1 MFIKKL
7 QVFNY
12 KSYLDS
18 GLMEFSPGINIIVG
32 RNNAGK
38 TSLLEV
44 LTLEFENHPH
54 RSLKTL
60 PNKLSSIQ
68 EESKIQITLNIDK
81 EEVRSFIKKLFIL
94 GIPRAATENYHF
106 FADKYE
112 DDPDKYHDQY
122 MSAIDE
128 SVRYAVRQFK
138 DFLENPDFIQTS
150 LFLQP
155 NLKIENRSLI
165 KLLNFESYKQAFEK
179 VFYKVK
185 YDDSDQ
191 IVIEETTS
199 YSDKDGIVQEPFV
212 NYNGKIQES
221 IGYKLFDKFQ
231 NRIYR
236 FQAERLNIGICKYES
251 KADTNLKS
259 NASNLAEV
267 LFILQGKI
275 PGMFAQF
282 NKLVS
287 DILPEIKWISVV
299 MRDDANVEVLVWNT
313 DNLHRNDLSLPLSSC
328 GSGVSQVL
336 AILYILV
343 SSEEHRTLIIDEP
356 QSFLHPGAAKKLI
369 ETIKQ
374 FPQHQYF
381 IATHS
386 PEIITSA
393 NPSTIIKLQYQECE
407 TTASV
412 INPKEI
418 ESQNE
423 ILAELGVR
431 LSDVF
436 GADSILWVEG
446 QTEEKCFPLILEK
459 VAKTTLMGIKI
470 LSVNSTDALLDGKR
484 SDLVFDIYTKLTTG
498 ASLFPPAIG
507 FIFDRE
513 SKTETKIQELKKRGV
528 TFLRLPMYEN
538 YLLDSEAISV
548 TINEEAT
555 WLEIPINI
563 TQVHQYLD
571 KIKQEKSYRLQG
583 VKREEV
589 SDNNWLAKIHGAK
602 ILESMFQELCN
613 NKLEFRKTKHSYKL
627 TEWLVENKPN
637 FLSELA
643 EELKNSL
650 NKSQ

>member
-44 LTLEFENHPH
+44 LKLDFENHPH

-60 PNKLSSIQ
+60 PNKLSSLQ
-68 EESKIQITLNIDK
+68 EESKIQITLHIEK
-81 EEVRSFIKKLFIL
+81 EELRNLIKNLSII
-94 GIPRAATENYHF
+94 GIPRAATEKYYF

-112 DDPDKYHDQY
+112 YDPNEYHDQY

-138 DFLENPDFIQTS
+138 DFLENPDFILTS

-155 NLKIENRSLI
+155 NIKMENRSLI
-165 KLLNFESYKQAFEK
+165 KLLNFELYKQAFQK
-179 VFYKVK
+179 VFYKIK

-199 YSDKDGIVQEPFV
+199 YSDEDGIVQEPFV
-212 NYNGKIQES
+212 NYSGKIQES
-221 IGYKLFDKFQ
+221 IGYKLFEKFQ
-231 NRIYR
+231 NCIYR

-251 KADTNLKS
+251 KVDINLKS

-299 MRDDANVEVLVWNT
+299 MRDDTNVEILVWNT

-386 PEIITSA
+386 PEIIASA
-393 NPSTIIKLQYQECE
+393 NPSTIIKLQYQDCE

-459 VAKTTLMGIKI
+459 VAITTLMGIKI

-484 SDLVFDIYTKLTTG
+484 SDLVFDIYKKLTTG
-498 ASLFPPAIG
+498 ATLFPPAIG

-513 SKTETKIQELKKRGV
+513 SKKETKIQELKKRGV

-538 YLLDSEAISV
+538 YLLSPEAISV
-548 TINEEAT
+548 VINEEAT
-555 WLEIPINI
+555 WLETPISI
-563 TQVHQYLD
+563 TQVQEYID
-571 KIKQEKSYRLQG
+571 KIKQEKSYLLEG

-589 SDNNWLAKIHGAK
+589 SDNNWLAKIHGAN
-602 ILESMFQELCN
+602 ILSSIFQELCD
-613 NKLEFRKTKHSYKL
+613 NKLEFRKTTHSYKI
-627 TEWLVENKPN
+627 TKWLVGNKPD

-643 EELKNSL
+643 EELRNIL
-650 NKSQ
+650 HKSQ

>member
-18 GLMEFSPGINIIVG
+18 GLMEFSPGVNIIVG

-44 LTLEFENHPH
+44 LKLDFENHPH

-60 PNKLSSIQ
+60 PNKLSSLQ
-68 EESKIQITLNIDK
+68 EESKIQITLHIEK
-81 EEVRSFIKKLFIL
+81 EELRNLIKSLSII
-94 GIPRAATENYHF
+94 GIPRAATEKYYF

-112 DDPDKYHDQY
+112 YEPNDYHDQY

-138 DFLENPDFIQTS
+138 DFLENPDFILTS

-155 NLKIENRSLI
+155 NLKMENKSLI
-165 KLLNFESYKQAFEK
+165 KLLNFESYKQAFKK
-179 VFYKVK
+179 VFYKIK

-199 YSDKDGIVQEPFV
+199 YSDEAGIVQEPFV
-212 NYNGKIQES
+212 KYSGKIQES

-236 FQAERLNIGICKYES
+236 FQAERLNIGICKCES
-251 KADTNLKS
+251 KADINLKS

-299 MRDDANVEVLVWNT
+299 MRDDTNVEILVWNT

-386 PEIITSA
+386 PEIIASA
-393 NPSTIIKLQYQECE
+393 NPSTIIKLQYQDCE

-446 QTEEKCFPLILEK
+446 QTEEICFPLILEK
-459 VAKTTLMGIKI
+459 VARTTLMGIKI

-484 SDLVFDIYTKLTTG
+484 SDLVFDIYQKLTTG
-498 ASLFPPAIG
+498 ATLFPPAIG

-513 SKTETKIQELKKRGV
+513 SKTE
-528 TFLRLPMYEN
+528 
-538 YLLDSEAISV
+538 
-548 TINEEAT
+548 
-555 WLEIPINI
+555 
-563 TQVHQYLD
+563 
-571 KIKQEKSYRLQG
+571 
-583 VKREEV
+583 V
-589 SDNNWLAKIHGAK
+589 SNNNWLFKIHGAN
-602 ILESMFQELCN
+602 ILSSLFQKLCE
-613 NKLEFRKTKHSYKL
+613 NKLEFRKTNHSKKL
-627 TEWLVENKPN
+627 TEWLLKNKPD
-637 FLSELA
+637 FLSDLA
-643 EELKNSL
+643 EELGNFLHK
-650 NKSQ
+650 K

>member
-18 GLMEFSPGINIIVG
+18 GLMEFSPDINIIVG

-38 TSLLEV
+38 TSLLEL
-44 LTLEFENHPH
+44 LTLKFENHPH

-60 PNKLSSIQ
+60 PSKLSSIQ

-81 EEVRSFIKKLFIL
+81 EELRSFIKKLSII

-138 DFLENPDFIQTS
+138 HFLENHDLIQTS

-165 KLLNFESYKQAFEK
+165 TLLNFESYKQAFEK
-179 VFYKVK
+179 VFYKIK
-185 YDDSDQ
+185 YDDNDQ
-191 IVIEETTS
+191 IVIQETTS
-199 YSDKDGIVQEPFV
+199 YSDEDGIVQEPFV
-212 NYNGKIQES
+212 NYSGKVQES

-231 NRIYR
+231 NCIYR
-236 FQAERLNIGICKYES
+236 FQAERLNIGICKYDS
-251 KADTNLKS
+251 KTDTNLKS

-299 MRDDANVEVLVWNT
+299 MRDDINVEILVWNT

-386 PEIITSA
+386 PEIIASA
-393 NPSTIIKLQYQECE
+393 NPSTIIKLQYQDCE

-412 INPKEI
+412 INTKEI
-418 ESQNE
+418 KSQNE

-446 QTEEKCFPLILEK
+446 QTEEKCFPMILEK
-459 VAKTTLMGIKI
+459 VAKITLMGIKI

-513 SKTETKIQELKKRGV
+513 SKTETKIQELEKRGV

-548 TINEEAT
+548 TINKEAT
-555 WLEIPINI
+555 WLKIPVSI
-563 TQVHQYLD
+563 TQVHEYID
-571 KIKQEKSYRLQG
+571 KIKHEKSYLLQS

-589 SDNNWLAKIHGAK
+589 SDNNWLSKIHGAK
-602 ILESMFQELCN
+602 ILESIFQELCD
-613 NKLEFRKTKHSYKL
+613 NKFEFRKTKHSYKL
-627 TEWLVENKPN
+627 TEWLVANKPD

-643 EELKNSL
+643 EELGNSL

>member
-18 GLMEFSPGINIIVG
+18 GLMEFSPGVNIIVG

-44 LTLEFENHPH
+44 LKLDFENHPH

-60 PNKLSSIQ
+60 PNKLSSLQ
-68 EESKIQITLNIDK
+68 EESKIQITLHIEK
-81 EEVRSFIKKLFIL
+81 EELRNLIKISII
-94 GIPRAATENYHF
+94 GIPRAATEKYYF

-112 DDPDKYHDQY
+112 YEPNDYHDQY

-138 DFLENPDFIQTS
+138 DFLENTDFILTS

-155 NLKIENRSLI
+155 NLKMENKSLI
-165 KLLNFESYKQAFEK
+165 KLLNFESYKQAFKK
-179 VFYKVK
+179 VFYKIK

-199 YSDKDGIVQEPFV
+199 YSDEDGIVQEPFV
-212 NYNGKIQES
+212 NYSGKIQES

-236 FQAERLNIGICKYES
+236 FQAERLNIGICKCES
-251 KADTNLKS
+251 KADINLKS

-299 MRDDANVEVLVWNT
+299 MRDDTNVEILVWNT

-386 PEIITSA
+386 PEIIASA
-393 NPSTIIKLQYQECE
+393 NPSTIIKLQYQDCE

-446 QTEEKCFPLILEK
+446 QTEEICFPLILEK
-459 VAKTTLMGIKI
+459 VARTTLMGIKI

-484 SDLVFDIYTKLTTG
+484 SDLVFDIYQKLTTG
-498 ASLFPPAIG
+498 ATLFPPAIG

-513 SKTETKIQELKKRGV
+513 SKTE
-528 TFLRLPMYEN
+528 
-538 YLLDSEAISV
+538 
-548 TINEEAT
+548 
-555 WLEIPINI
+555 
-563 TQVHQYLD
+563 
-571 KIKQEKSYRLQG
+571 
-583 VKREEV
+583 V
-589 SDNNWLAKIHGAK
+589 SNNNWLFKIHGAN
-602 ILESMFQELCN
+602 ILSSLFQELCE
-613 NKLEFRKTKHSYKL
+613 NKLEFRKTNHSKKL
-627 TEWLVENKPN
+627 TEWLLKNKPD
-637 FLSELA
+637 FLSDLA
-643 EELKNSL
+643 EELGNFLHK
-650 NKSQ
+650 K